1 MYLHCSRLTLCLF
14 LVFIIDFS
22 SLFLHVSPVFH
33 LLPHLFTFYTFPI
46 FYSDCISFPCFILF
60 FLISLPPCLFLL
72 NHIFSPFFFSCTR
85 FFPVLSFC
93 PPACLPSRHPRL
105 LSSLLPSLLSS
116 CGGPQEPEGHHI
128 QQQRPSHR
136 GLQLCFHPD
145 AQSADAVLRAGTNQ
159 RE

>member
-33 LLPHLFTFYTFPI
+33 LLPHLFTFYAFPI

-72 NHIFSPFFFSCTR
+72 NHIFSPFFFTILSRSVFLSSGLSSITPSSLPFVSSSVSSLQLRWASGTR
-85 FFPVLSFC
+85 RSPYPAAAAKSPR
-93 PPACLPSRHPRL
+93 PPALFPSRR
-105 LSSLLPSLLSS
+105 SVS
-116 CGGPQEPEGHHI
+116 
-128 QQQRPSHR
+128 
-136 GLQLCFHPD
+136 
-145 AQSADAVLRAGTNQ
+145 
-159 RE
+159 